1 MFSKLRIAI
10 TLGAI
15 ALLTA
20 NTSAVKLRTT
30 QDMEAV
36 EATTTEVTTTTVTT
50 TEATVEA
57 ASEDGTEE
65 VEGVTITGAE
75 GAEVTVEV
83 DDDGDSD
90 DEGDDESD
98 DDGCGG
104 NNIDIDI

>member
-75 GAEVTVEV
+75 EAQVTVEA
-83 DDDGDSD
+83 DDGGDSV
-90 DEGDDESD
+90 DEGDDDCEC
-98 DDGCGG
+98 GCGG
-104 NNIDIDI
+104 NNVDIDI